1 MHTEEI
7 HENFIKTL
15 GNEYPSYNTVRK
27 WAADFKCG
35 RETVA
40 GDGLSDR
47 QKYASAKENLMAV
60 HTLVLCDRRQDL
72 RSIASKV
79 GDFIERAV
87 TQDETWVHHFD
98 PESKMKSILRKHPD
112 LTPPKKF

>member
-1 MHTEEI
+1 MHTKEI
-7 HENFIKTL
+7 HENFIETL
-15 GNEYPSYNTVRK
+15 GNEYPSYNTVKK
-27 WAADFKCG
+27 WAADFKSW

-40 GDGLSDR
+40 GDGMSDR
-47 QKYASAKENLMAV
+47 QKYASAKENVMVV

-98 PESKMKSILRKHPD
+98 PE
-112 LTPPKKF
+112 